1 MTLDTVCKHHPGAQ
15 IDVYVQAGTPARIHP
30 SVVEAMRKVGCS
42 VVEQRFD
49 PLTFFEGTP
58 FEAFAA
64 ANMTKLLDGPYR
76 KTMITDLVRMA
87 ALWKNGGWYLDT
99 DVVVLRP
106 LTNLRNVA
114 GLQNLQDGGQVNGAV
129 LHLEKGSPFLLHV
142 ASHLPGCRVAAFRQ
156 TPLGHRR
163 LSGTRLSSCV
173 DRVQADQVPELGE
186 CISVA
191 CGVKMLPWM
200 NGSEPYC

>member
-76 KTMITDLVRMA
+76 TTMITDLVRMA

-106 LTNLRNVA
+106 LTSLRNVA
-114 GLQNLQDGGQVNGAV
+114 AYQNMEKKTLNGAV
-129 LHLEKGSPFLLHV
+129 MHLEKGSRFIEHV
-142 ASHLPGCRVAAFRQ
+142 ASILPGCTLEAIWTGRYARDIPKAHACAA
-156 TPLGHRR
+156 
-163 LSGTRLSSCV
+163 
-173 DRVQADQVPELGE
+173 
-186 CISVA
+186 SV
-191 CGVKMLPWM
+191 L
-200 NGSEPYC
+200 